1 MPEDDGREQDG
12 DPDGDPA
19 CVEVLVVVIMI
30 FEVAGWRSRL
40 HGIPQRY
47 TAPLKPQDSR
57 SFAIHF
63 SAAGPGSFFLDG
75 AQSSCPMI
83 SSSL

>member
-30 FEVAGWRSRL
+30 CEVTGWRSRL
-40 HGIPQRY
+40 HGIPQRSAEKVSPIFAVY
-47 TAPLKPQDSR
+47 RGLFSR
-57 SFAIHF
+57 GIVILYGVAIPCV
-63 SAAGPGSFFLDG
+63 A
-75 AQSSCPMI
+75 
-83 SSSL
+83 